1 MPQSI
6 TSMRVKTLETQAYE
20 SMRENIIIGAWA
32 QGSHLKDNEIA
43 TQLGISA
50 TPVREALRKLASEQ
64 LVQTIPY
71 QGTFVTSFSATQM
84 EELMSVRLGLE
95 LMGLERC
102 LLGLVAQ
109 ELDDMETAIHDF
121 DHALTR
127 NDLSALL
134 EADMN
139 FHKLL
144 VHAGQNSVLDEL
156 YRQLTGRVQ
165 MLVAIA
171 DIGGRMSTGNEDH
184 KEILIAMRAC
194 DIDAAEVALRNH
206 LVITRNAILAP
217 LACGGASNVNRLPA
231 RGVVRQF
238 TNE

>member
-6 TSMRVKTLETQAYE
+6 TAMRVKTLEAQAYE
-20 SMRENIIIGAWA
+20 WMRENIITGAWV

-50 TPVREALRKLASEQ
+50 TPVREALRKLASEG

-71 QGTFVTSFSATQM
+71 RGTFVISFSVIQV

-95 LMGLERC
+95 LMGLEKC
-102 LLGLVAQ
+102 LPGLTAQ
-109 ELDDMETAIHDF
+109 ELDDMEAAIHDF
-121 DHALTR
+121 DRALTR

-165 MLVAIA
+165 MLMAIA

-184 KEILIAMRAC
+184 KEILQALRAC
-194 DIDAAEVALRNH
+194 DVGAAETALRNH
-206 LVITRNAILAP
+206 LVVTRDAILAHW
-217 LACGGASNVNRLPA
+217 PA
-231 RGVVRQF
+231 VEQA
-238 TNE
+238 TSTEPSPEE